1 MGRTMEN
8 SRPQVVHPF
17 LEVQGLARRFG
28 TFQAL
33 NDVDFSVFEGEI
45 LGLIGPNGAGKTTL
59 LECLCGLQ
67 PAHGGQVL
75 WKGRNLPSEKR
86 RAVMFFVP
94 DGIIPYPEH
103 TPENVLDF
111 FGGVYNR
118 SRQSVREVIEK
129 LGLEP
134 MLKRPVGQLSKGWRR
149 RLLLAIGLVTPHPL
163 LIMDE
168 PFDGFDLRQT
178 RAVMS
183 VLREVTAQGRTLL
196 LSIHQ
201 LPDAERVCDRFVL
214 LTGGKVSGEGT
225 IDGLRRQSGIGS
237 GGLEEVFLALS

>member
-1 MGRTMEN
+1 MGN
-8 SRPQVVHPF
+8 SRPQAAHPF
-17 LEVQGLARRFG
+17 MEVQGLARRFG

-33 NDVDFSVFEGEI
+33 NDVYFSVFAGEI

-67 PAHGGQVL
+67 PVQGGQVL
-75 WKGRNLPSEKR
+75 WQGRNLPSKQR

-94 DGIIPYPEH
+94 EGIVPYSEH
-103 TPENVLDF
+103 TPEEVLAF
-111 FGGVYNR
+111 FGGVYCR

-129 LGLEP
+129 LELEP
-134 MLKRPVGQLSKGWRR
+134 MLKRAVGQLSKGWRR

-178 RAVMS
+178 RAVMG
-183 VLREVTAQGRTLL
+183 VLREIAAQGRTLL

-201 LPDAERVCDRFVL
+201 LTDAERICDRFVL

-225 IDGLRRQSGIGS
+225 IDGLRRQSGIDN